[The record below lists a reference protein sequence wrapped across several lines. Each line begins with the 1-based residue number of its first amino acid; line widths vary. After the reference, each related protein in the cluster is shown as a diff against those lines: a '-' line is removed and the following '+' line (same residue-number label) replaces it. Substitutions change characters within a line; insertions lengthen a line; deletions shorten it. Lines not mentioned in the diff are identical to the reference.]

1 MTDAIRI
8 RSLTYRAGR
17 EFALRGLDLTVPS
30 GSVYGF
36 LGPNGSGKTTTIKS
50 LMGMLPPD
58 DGTIDLLGHRVPD
71 DVVPALAR
79 VGYVPERLH
88 LYPALSVDETMRYHA
103 AFYPRWDAREGD
115 RLKRA
120 FALRGDALVGRLSK
134 GEAGKLMLLL
144 ALAVRPELLVL
155 DEPTDGLDPVV
166 RRDVLSAIV
175 DYVATSKATVFISS
189 HLVHEQERICD
200 WVGLLDDGRM
210 VAELPMSE
218 FRAGVKRLRVRGAG
232 APAGAGDSAG
242 AGLGAGAGAGASA
255 TIATLPF
262 RVLARRTLIGSDE
275 EWVVRDWRP
284 DMRGA
289 FAALLPGSTLR
300 EVEDLDL
307 EDSFVELLS
316 AARARGQITT
326 DGREAA

>member
-175 DYVATSKATVFISS
+175 DYVAASKATVFISS

-200 WVGLLDDGRM
+200 WVGVMDGGRM
-210 VAELPMSE
+210 IAELPMQE
-218 FRAGVKRLRVRGAG
+218 FRSGIKRLRVSQ
-232 APAGAGDSAG
+232 APVVRDAAPFALLSRET
-242 AGLGAGAGAGASA
+242 LTASH
-255 TIATLPF
+255 
-262 RVLARRTLIGSDE
+262 E
-275 EWVVRDWRP
+275 EWVVRGWQP
-284 DMRGA
+284 EMREWFQRVGA
-289 FAALLPGSTLR
+289 DVR
-300 EVEDLDL
+300 EIQDLDL
-307 EDSFVELLS
+307 EESFVELLRG
-316 AARARGQITT
+316 ARTVTQETR
-326 DGREAA
+326 

>member
-8 RSLTYRAGR
+8 RSLEYRAGR
-17 EFALRGLDLTVPS
+17 DFALRNLDLTVRA

-36 LGPNGSGKTTTIKS
+36 LGPNGSGKTTTIKA

-58 DGTIDLLGHRVPD
+58 GGTIDVLGHRVPD

-79 VGYVPERLH
+79 IGYVPERVH
-88 LYPALSVDETMRYHA
+88 LYPMLSVEETMRHHA
-103 AFYPRWDAREGD
+103 AFYPRWDALEGE
-115 RLKRA
+115 RLRRA

-166 RRDVLSAIV
+166 RRDVLAAVV
-175 DYVATSKATVFISS
+175 DYVASTRATVFISS

-200 WVGLLDDGRM
+200 WVGVLDAGRM

-218 FRAGVKRLRVRGAG
+218 FRAGIKRLRVRGVA
-232 APAGAGDSAG
+232 AELP
-242 AGLGAGAGAGASA
+242 L
-255 TIATLPF
+255 LPF
-262 RVLARRTLIGSDE
+262 RVLARRAVLGQDE
-275 EWVVRDWRP
+275 EWVVRDWRE
-284 DMRGA
+284 DMHHVFG
-289 FAALLPGSTLR
+289 ALLPSAALR
-300 EVEDLDL
+300 AIEDLDL
-307 EDSFVELLS
+307 EESFVELLS
-316 AARARGQITT
+316 ASRSAPAQRRHEE
-326 DGREAA
+326 EAA